1 MERQKIITRNYFKL
15 ASTST
20 LVGLCSASLA
30 FLLKHL
36 TEFFEHYIFNA
47 VNHYSLVLIV
57 LPTIGITAIYFLRK
71 YVFKNRKNK
80 GITEIYKTL
89 DKRKDHLPLFKIPS
103 HFINGFLTV
112 IFGGSTGV
120 EVSTVV
126 ATAAVGNFA
135 HEKEI
140 FAKAYKR
147 ELIMCRSCSRCC
159 RFV

>member
-1 MERQKIITRNYFKL
+1 MERQKIINRNYFQL
-15 ASTST
+15 IIISL
-20 LVGLCSASLA
+20 LVVLCGALLA
-30 FLLKHL
+30 FSLKKL
-36 TEFFEHYIFNA
+36 TEYFEHYLFNA
-47 VNHYSLVLIV
+47 ASNYSIAIIL

-89 DKRKDHLPLFKIPS
+89 DQRKDHLPLFKIPS

-126 ATAAVGNFA
+126 ATATIGNFA
-135 HEKEI
+135 YKKKLS
-140 FAKAYKR
+140 AKIYKL
-147 ELIMCRSCSRCC
+147 E
-159 RFV
+159 F